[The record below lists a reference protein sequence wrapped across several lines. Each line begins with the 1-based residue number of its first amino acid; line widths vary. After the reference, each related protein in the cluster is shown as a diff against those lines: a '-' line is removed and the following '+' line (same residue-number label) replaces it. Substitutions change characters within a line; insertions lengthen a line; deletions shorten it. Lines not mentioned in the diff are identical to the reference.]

1 MTVTSLLSPV
11 TRQRIVRDLL
21 RLGVGPG
28 ENILA
33 HVSLRS
39 LGWVPGGAPAVVW
52 ALREAVGPDGHVVV
66 PAGTEEN
73 SKTSRV
79 HQARIAKLA
88 PDEVEAYYLAMPAF
102 DKDATP
108 SGMGAISEA
117 LRTADGAAR
126 SAHPQSSFAAVGPEA
141 DLLMA
146 DHPLECHLGPDS
158 PLGKLVKMEAQVL
171 MVGVSYRAFTGF
183 HLAEYLYTPWP
194 PRRTYS
200 CVVPGATAT
209 GAGGGR
215 WEEYEDVVLDDQ
227 KFEDIGESLEKHM
240 VVKRGKVG
248 HAECR
253 LVPLRAAVEF
263 AAEWMA
269 QHRPIT
275 PALTRGCDLSKLIG
289 VAYSDDSYPM
299 SACLPPGWKG
309 AECTEDTCP
318 GPPTTGILR

>member
-1 MTVTSLLSPV
+1 VH
-11 TRQRIVRDLL
+11 
-21 RLGVGPG
+21 
-28 ENILA
+28 A
-33 HVSLRS
+33 SLRS
-39 LGWVPGGAPAVVW
+39 LGWVPGGAAAVVS

-66 PAGTEEN
+66 PTGTEEN
-73 SKTSRV
+73 SRTSRV
-79 HQARIAKLA
+79 HQAHIAMLT
-88 PDEVEAYYLAMPAF
+88 PDEVEEYYLAMPAF

-126 SAHPQSSFAAVGPEA
+126 SAHPQSSFAAIGPEA

-158 PLGKLVKMEAQVL
+158 PLGKLAKMDAQVL
-171 MVGVSYRAFTGF
+171 MAGVGYWAFTGF
-183 HLAEYLYTPWP
+183 HLAEYLYTPRP
-194 PRRTYS
+194 PKRTYA
-200 CVVPGATAT
+200 CVVAPTTGTTGTTVT

-253 LVPLRAAVEF
+253 LVSLPAAVEF

-269 QHRPIT
+269 KHRPIT
-275 PALTRGCDLSKLIG
+275 PG
-289 VAYSDDSYPM
+289 
-299 SACLPPGWKG
+299 
-309 AECTEDTCP
+309 
-318 GPPTTGILR
+318 

>member
-1 MTVTSLLSPV
+1 MTTSPGRLPV
-11 TRQRIVRDLL
+11 TRRRIVRDLR
-21 RLGVGPG
+21 RLGVEPG
-28 ENILA
+28 RNLLVHA
-33 HVSLRS
+33 SLRS
-39 LGWVPGGAPAVVW
+39 LGWVPGGAAAVVS

-66 PAGTEEN
+66 PTGTEEN
-73 SKTSRV
+73 SRTSRV
-79 HQARIAKLA
+79 HQAHIAMLT
-88 PDEVEAYYLAMPAF
+88 PDEVEEYYLAMPAF

-126 SAHPQSSFAAVGPEA
+126 SAHPQSSFAAIGPEA

-158 PLGKLVKMEAQVL
+158 PLGKLAKMDAQVL
-171 MVGVSYRAFTGF
+171 MAGVGYWAFTGF
-183 HLAEYLYTPWP
+183 HLAEYLYTPRP
-194 PRRTYS
+194 PKRTYA
-200 CVVPGATAT
+200 CVVAPTTGTTGTTVT

-253 LVPLRAAVEF
+253 LVSLPAAVEF

-269 QHRPIT
+269 KHRPIT
-275 PALTRGCDLSKLIG
+275 PG
-289 VAYSDDSYPM
+289 
-299 SACLPPGWKG
+299 
-309 AECTEDTCP
+309 
-318 GPPTTGILR
+318 